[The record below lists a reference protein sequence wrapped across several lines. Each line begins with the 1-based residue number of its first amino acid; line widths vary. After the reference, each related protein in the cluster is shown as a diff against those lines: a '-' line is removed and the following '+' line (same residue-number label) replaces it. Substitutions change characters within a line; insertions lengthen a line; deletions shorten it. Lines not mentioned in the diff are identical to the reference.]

1 MSYDFDY
8 YRGTDLRVPT
18 KPVKPT
24 LGRNPSAIE
33 ARAFADALEEY
44 EREFR
49 AYEDD
54 RSFYQHNLS
63 ARAREF
69 EDKLQKDYELD
80 DDEFSAIWSEAYD
93 RGHSGGFSEVY
104 AEFDRLYDFALK
116 YAELVKKKK
125 K

>member
-8 YRGTDLRVPT
+8 YRGTDLRAPS

-49 AYEDD
+49 AYEED
-54 RSFYQHNLS
+54 RSFYQHSVN

-69 EDKLQKDYELD
+69 EGKLKKDYGLD
-80 DDEFSAIWSEAYD
+80 DDEFDAIWSEAYT
-93 RGHSGGFSEVY
+93 RGHSGGFSEIY
-104 AEFDRLYDFALK
+104 SEFDSLFDFALK
-116 YAELVKKKK
+116 YAEIVSKKKK
-125 K
+125 

>member
-8 YRGTDLRVPT
+8 YRGTDLRSPV

-49 AYEDD
+49 GYEED
-54 RSFYQHNLS
+54 RKYYQSMVN

-69 EDKLQKDYELD
+69 EGKLQKDYGLD
-80 DDEFSAIWSEAYD
+80 DDEFAVIWGEAYS
-93 RGHSGGFSEVY
+93 RGHSGGFHEVWQ
-104 AEFDRLYDFALK
+104 EFDGLYDFALK
-116 YAELVKKKK
+116 YVEIAKKKQK
-125 K
+125 

>member
-49 AYEDD
+49 SYEDD
-54 RSFYQHNLS
+54 RSYYQSMVN

-69 EDKLQKDYELD
+69 EDKLQKDYALD
-80 DDEFSAIWSEAYD
+80 DDEFAAIWSEAYS
-93 RGHSGGFSEVY
+93 RGHSGGFREVWQ
-104 AEFDRLYDFALK
+104 EFDSLYDFALK
-116 YAELVKKKK
+116 YAEIVKKKQK
-125 K
+125 